1 MNEQT
6 TNGLGAEILSKAK
19 VTLVFTGYGFLTV
32 TDKAVI
38 WNKSASSYFAFGLAT
53 VATKDHLYLPLNNI
67 AQVSTYTY
75 FPGGGLVLT
84 TTEGKIYKI
93 AFKKKKD
100 FVIAHEYLSNAV
112 K

>member
-1 MNEQT
+1 M
-6 TNGLGAEILSKAK
+6 NGLGKEILSKAK

-32 TDKAVI
+32 TENAVI
-38 WNKSASSYFAFGLAT
+38 WNKSASSYIAFGLAAVST
-53 VATKDHLYLPLNNI
+53 NDHVYLPLNCI
-67 AQVSTYTY
+67 SKVGTYTY

-84 TTEGKIYKI
+84 TTEGRIYKI

-100 FVIAHEYLSNAV
+100 FTVAYEYLSNAV